1 MVHNRNART
10 KFKTAFPYIVHV
22 RLYIYIIYSTKLFIM
37 LGPGFMA
44 RFGHGQDVNDTATNK
59 THTLGVAVFFQ
70 CDLTQPWIPVPGT
83 TKDN

>member
-1 MVHNRNART
+1 
-10 KFKTAFPYIVHV
+10 
-22 RLYIYIIYSTKLFIM
+22 M

-83 TKDN
+83 TNDN